1 MSGDYQILA
10 MIHDKIDMGE
20 FAKQMTGRL
29 LDYAQRNN
37 WLGRQILD
45 LGCGTGESISWL
57 TQHGYIVSGIDES
70 AEMLTIARQNLQ
82 QRNVNAQ
89 LVQGDFRANSNFSD
103 QDMVLAINVL
113 NEVNNIR
120 ELEQVFKHTHAIL
133 RAGKWMVFDFYT
145 IEGLYQRNQAAYNIV
160 HNSDNLTI
168 FTGNRL
174 DYEKSIQTRD
184 YMIFQQEEDRWQRYQ
199 AQRTL
204 RAYPIQGVVALLKRA
219 GFNVEHVL
227 NLNMTE
233 YNSNQPTD
241 RVIIFA
247 EKE

>member
-10 MIHDKIDMGE
+10 MIHDKINMGE

-57 TQHGYIVSGIDES
+57 TQHGYIVSGIDDS
-70 AEMLTIARQNLQ
+70 SEMLNIARQNLE
-82 QRNVNAQ
+82 QRNVNAR
-89 LVQGDFRANSNFSD
+89 LVQGDFRKSHNISD
-103 QDMVLAINVL
+103 QDMVLALNVL

-120 ELEQVFKHTHAIL
+120 ELEQVFKHTHNML

-145 IEGLYQRNQAAYNIV
+145 IEGLYQRNERGYSLE
-160 HNSDNLTI
+160 HNSDDLTI
-168 FTGNRL
+168 LTSNHL
-174 DYEKSIQTRD
+174 DYEKAIQTRN
-184 YMIFQQEEDRWQRYQ
+184 YLVFHQGNESWQRYE

-204 RAYPIQGVVALLKRA
+204 RAYPIQGVVALLKRS
-219 GFNVEHVL
+219 GFQVEHVL
-227 NLNMTE
+227 TLNMTE
-233 YNSNQPTD
+233 YHPNQSAD